1 MKDDTMTTQI
11 VENIATSRPRWK
23 FRDTI
28 WMLGVYGAT
37 VGAGT
42 LFLPV
47 EIGMRGPLVFFML
60 LLLAFP
66 LSIVPHVLICRVFMR
81 DHQTADKSLPM
92 FGTFFGAK
100 GQKAVRVYF
109 CLAHFPV
116 TLVYA
121 VSLVNALDNLLSDH
135 LHITIMSRAWLA
147 FIIVAGLFM
156 VLSKGREKVVSI
168 LSTLAL
174 PFALTVVII
183 AAIQIPHWQLDHF
196 TAALSATNNVAPGET
211 IKNLWLTLPLI
222 TFAFCSTPLI
232 SPLAAHYREKHN
244 GGETKAVRV
253 VRLAYTLIF
262 FSIIFFVLSCILS
275 IPHDTFVAAKAQN
288 LNVLS
293 VMEGEG
299 RSGLLFYAAPLIA
312 IIGMTK
318 SFLGICLPV
327 AETFA
332 DLVTETTGVTESKG
346 KTIAFLLMFAVS
358 FAVVYVNP
366 NVINLIETVCGPMIA
381 IFLFLIPVFL
391 IYTRDALRPL
401 RGVTPLIVLTG
412 GVLTVSA
419 LLYGML

>member
-1 MKDDTMTTQI
+1 T
-11 VENIATSRPRWK
+11 
-23 FRDTI
+23 
-28 WMLGVYGAT
+28 
-37 VGAGT
+37 
-42 LFLPV
+42 
-47 EIGMRGPLVFFML
+47 
-60 LLLAFP
+60 
-66 LSIVPHVLICRVFMR
+66 
-81 DHQTADKSLPM
+81 
-92 FGTFFGAK
+92 
-100 GQKAVRVYF
+100 
-109 CLAHFPV
+109 
-116 TLVYA
+116 
-121 VSLVNALDNLLSDH
+121 
-135 LHITIMSRAWLA
+135 
-147 FIIVAGLFM
+147 
-156 VLSKGREKVVSI
+156 
-168 LSTLAL
+168 
-174 PFALTVVII
+174 
-183 AAIQIPHWQLDHF
+183 
-196 TAALSATNNVAPGET
+196 GET

-244 GGETKAVRV
+244 GGETKAVLV

-275 IPHDTFVAAKAQN
+275 IPHETFVAAKAQN

-293 VMEGEG
+293 VMEGER

-401 RGVTPLIVLTG
+401 RGVTPMIVLTG

>member
-1 MKDDTMTTQI
+1 MTIQSVQDITMPASRWCLKDT
-11 VENIATSRPRWK
+11 V
-23 FRDTI
+23 
-28 WMLGVYGAT
+28 WMFGVYGAT

-47 EIGMRGPLVFFML
+47 EIGTRGPLVFIML

-66 LSIVPHVLICRVFMR
+66 LSMVPHVLICRVFMR

-100 GQKAVRVYF
+100 GKKAIRVYF

-116 TLVYA
+116 TLVYG
-121 VSLVNALDNLLSDH
+121 VSLVNALDNLLTAH
-135 LHITIMSRAWLA
+135 FHFAAINRAWLA
-147 FIIVAGLFM
+147 FVVVACLFLI
-156 VLSKGREKVVSI
+156 LSNGREKVVGI
-168 LSTLAL
+168 LSSLAL
-174 PFALTVVII
+174 PFALTIVAIAVV
-183 AAIQIPHWQLDHF
+183 QIPQWDF
-196 TAALSATNNVAPGET
+196 ANISDALKVTNNAPAGET

-232 SPLAAHYREKHN
+232 SPLAAHYREN
-244 GGETKAVRV
+244 GMGGEHKSVRV
-253 VRLAYTLIF
+253 VRLAYALIF

-275 IPHDTFVAAKAQN
+275 NPHETFMAAKAQN

-293 VMEGEG
+293 VMEGRG
-299 RSGLLFYAAPLIA
+299 GAGFLFYAAPLIA

-327 AETFA
+327 AETFSELTVEA
-332 DLVTETTGVTESKG
+332 TGVRSVTGKG
-346 KTIAFLLMFAVS
+346 IAFVVMFLVS
-358 FAVVYVNP
+358 YAVVYSNP
-366 NVINLIETVCGPMIA
+366 DVISLIETVCGPMIA

-391 IYTRDALRPL
+391 IYTRKELRPL
-401 RGVTPLIVLTG
+401 RGAMAWIVLFG

-419 LLYGML
+419 LLYSMF